1 MNLSFIKHATYSHFL
16 RGLSSTFVVNENCFS
31 EKWPLNVTVSVETA
45 YGCHSSESVAS
56 CGVVGG
62 TPGDTRDGLD
72 RADKFEQNSGVAGNC
87 LEDLAPRSNDQ

>member
-1 MNLSFIKHATYSHFL
+1 MNVSFIKRATYSHFL
-16 RGLSSTFVVNENCFS
+16 RSLSSTFVVNENCFS

-56 CGVVGG
+56 CCVVGR

-72 RADKFEQNSGVAGNC
+72 RADKIEQNSCVGGHF
-87 LEDLAPRSNDQ
+87 L